1 MFAEKGFFSDIPTI
15 KVLLSVF
22 ELELTG
28 ILYMKNEDV
37 LKVLYFNRG
46 KLVWAMSNAS
56 EDKLEDILIAKKLV
70 DNETLVKVK
79 AEEVVS
85 VSVGKAL
92 VERGI
97 ITLEQLIESTKLQL
111 RMIVRSVLKW
121 DEGGFQFVKE
131 TPPERLFSLD
141 MNVMTFLFNYVMR
154 EIDMTVV
161 WREIRSVQTVLKK
174 TASEDKIDRYG
185 LTDKEKNFLLNFEQG
200 TKLEAVLKKYG
211 GSDRDSLLKIVYFFL
226 VSDILSKDA
235 SAIPGASAP
244 AAEPEADREAETIE
258 ADAEIERAI
267 ESNIEKSMEPEPG
280 FETGMESEVGG
291 DVEPEPEIEEEV
303 EPELPLP
310 PIPAELEIGMP
321 ESPDGIDIVEL
332 PDRPKEPGGEE
343 THFFERDQDVAP
355 TIETLPEE
363 DELDVGT
370 MVREDKKKNKQFNFL
385 MFFVILI
392 LIVGGVIFLLLQPE
406 DEAETGKSKPDQG
419 DVVQVQERK
428 PVVPAEKQKSEP
440 IEVQMKKEAPL
451 KKETTVPKREVK
463 PLKRDDKGAFAYFE
477 ERNFIRAG
485 ELWEK
490 EVRAQGVRYT
500 VLLELDCLKESVIN
514 AYSQVSNKEAFYILN
529 RRLDGRDCFL
539 VLWGKFNSESE
550 ATAAMDRIP
559 LYFRQQNPPARVVNL
574 QQYL

>member
-1 MFAEKGFFSDIPTI
+1 MFAEKGSFSEIPTV

-46 KLVWAMSNAS
+46 QLVWAMSNAS

-111 RMIVRSVLKW
+111 RTIVRSVLKW

-200 TKLEAVLKKYG
+200 IKLEAVLKKYG

-226 VSDILSKDA
+226 VSGILSKDD
-235 SAIPGASAP
+235 SAVPEAAAPSA
-244 AAEPEADREAETIE
+244 APEADREAEAAET
-258 ADAEIERAI
+258 DAEIERAI
-267 ESNIEKSMEPEPG
+267 ESNIERSMEPEPG
-280 FETGMESEVGG
+280 IDTGMELEMGE
-291 DVEPEPEIEEEV
+291 DVEPEP
-303 EPELPLP
+303 PPP
-310 PIPAELEIGMP
+310 PILTEPEIGMP
-321 ESPDGIDIVEL
+321 ESPDGIDIAAL
-332 PDRPKEPGGEE
+332 PDRPGGPGVEE
-343 THFFERDQDVAP
+343 THFFERD
-355 TIETLPEE
+355 
-363 DELDVGT
+363 
-370 MVREDKKKNKQFNFL
+370 EDKKKHKQFNFL
-385 MFFVILI
+385 MLFVILI
-392 LIVGGVIFLLLQPE
+392 FIVGGVIFLLLQSGDGTGS
-406 DEAETGKSKPDQG
+406 DESKPQER

-428 PVVPAEKQKSEP
+428 PVVPAEKQEKQESKP
-440 IEVQMKKEAPL
+440 IEVQMKKETPV
-451 KKETTVPKREVK
+451 KKETTVPKSEAK
-463 PLKRDDKGAFAYFE
+463 PPKRDNRGAFAYFE

-490 EVRAQGVRYT
+490 EVRAQGARYT
-500 VLLELDCLKESVIN
+500 ILLELDCLKESVIN
-514 AYSQVSNKEAFYILN
+514 AYNQMNNKEAFYILN

-539 VLWGKFNSESE
+539 VLWGSFNTESE
-550 ATAAMDRIP
+550 ATAAMGRIP
-559 LYFRQQNPPARVVNL
+559 PYFHQQKPPARVVNL
-574 QQYL
+574 RQYL

>member
-1 MFAEKGFFSDIPTI
+1 MFAEKGSFSEIPTV

-46 KLVWAMSNAS
+46 QLVWAMSNAS

-174 TASEDKIDRYG
+174 AASEDKIDRYG
-185 LTDKEKNFLLNFEQG
+185 LTDKEKNFLLNFEPG
-200 TKLEAVLKKYG
+200 IKLEAVLKKYG

-226 VSDILSKDA
+226 VSGILSKDD
-235 SAIPGASAP
+235 SAVPETAAP
-244 AAEPEADREAETIE
+244 TAALEADREAETME

-267 ESNIEKSMEPEPG
+267 ESNIERSM
-280 FETGMESEVGG
+280 
-291 DVEPEPEIEEEV
+291 EPEPEIEEEAAPEV
-303 EPELPLP
+303 PPPPMSAEPE
-310 PIPAELEIGMP
+310 IGIP
-321 ESPDGIDIVEL
+321 ESPEGIDVAAL
-332 PDRPKEPGGEE
+332 PDRPGEPGVEE
-343 THFFERDQDVAP
+343 THFFESDQDVAP

-363 DELDVGT
+363 DELDVDT

-385 MFFVILI
+385 MLFVILI
-392 LIVGGVIFLLLQPE
+392 FIVGGVIFLLLQSGDGIGS
-406 DEAETGKSKPDQG
+406 DESKPEER

-428 PVVPAEKQKSEP
+428 PVVPADKQKREP
-440 IEVQMKKEAPL
+440 IEVQMKKETPV

-463 PLKRDDKGAFAYFE
+463 PPKRDNRGAFAYFE

-514 AYSQVSNKEAFYILN
+514 AYSQVNNKEAFYILN

-559 LYFRQQNPPARVVNL
+559 LYFHQQKPPARVVSL
-574 QQYL
+574 RQYL